1 MMNKDSQISLTYVL
15 QGEYLLNKGIYTTAN
30 VTVKNPNSRKEVFI
44 TNKPLQTIKRA
55 EYEKATQQVTLSSGF
70 IEMALER
77 PEKPEGMSFQRWLR
91 TPLGQLYQNWN
102 KLSDEQKIKFHVEQ
116 YVIDMGGEDYSYE
129 II

>member
-55 EYEKATQQVTLSSGF
+55 EYDKATQQVTLSSGF

>member
-30 VTVKNPNSRKEVFI
+30 VTVKNPNSRKEMFI